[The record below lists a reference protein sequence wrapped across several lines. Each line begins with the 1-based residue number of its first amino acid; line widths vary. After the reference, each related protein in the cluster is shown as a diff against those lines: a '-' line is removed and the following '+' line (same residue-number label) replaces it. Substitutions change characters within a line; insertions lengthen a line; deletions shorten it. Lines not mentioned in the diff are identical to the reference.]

1 MKYEYPWSDWVGFLL
16 RQGLVV
22 VSLACVAAGMAVL
35 VAG

>member
-1 MKYEYPWSDWVGFLL
+1 MKYEYRCSDWAGRLF

-22 VSLACVAAGMAVL
+22 VPLACVAAGMAVL

>member
-1 MKYEYPWSDWVGFLL
+1 MKYEYPWNDWAGRLL

-22 VSLACVAAGMAVL
+22 VPLACVAAGMAVL

>member
-1 MKYEYPWSDWVGFLL
+1 MKDEYRWNDWSGRLL

-22 VSLACVAAGMAVL
+22 VPLAVAAAGMAVL